1 MLRPE
6 TYPGETAA
14 LDRLI
19 GIVPVELLLLRR
31 IGSVLRKE
39 EELRDGIRFML
50 PVSVCRGV
58 ERLVPARIGI
68 AITAASAAA
77 IRSSVTVNRTRRTD
91 MAVMIIIPTIMTMS
105 MAGIIIIKAMVPP
118 DVVKSMHP
126 KVQI

>member
-19 GIVPVELLLLRR
+19 GIVPVELLLRR

-58 ERLVPARIGI
+58 ERLVPAR
-68 AITAASAAA
+68 
-77 IRSSVTVNRTRRTD
+77 RLLR
-91 MAVMIIIPTIMTMS
+91 
-105 MAGIIIIKAMVPP
+105 
-118 DVVKSMHP
+118 
-126 KVQI
+126 

>member
-19 GIVPVELLLLRR
+19 GIVPVDLLLLRR

-58 ERLVPARIGI
+58 ERLVPAR
-68 AITAASAAA
+68 
-77 IRSSVTVNRTRRTD
+77 RLLR
-91 MAVMIIIPTIMTMS
+91 
-105 MAGIIIIKAMVPP
+105 
-118 DVVKSMHP
+118 
-126 KVQI
+126 